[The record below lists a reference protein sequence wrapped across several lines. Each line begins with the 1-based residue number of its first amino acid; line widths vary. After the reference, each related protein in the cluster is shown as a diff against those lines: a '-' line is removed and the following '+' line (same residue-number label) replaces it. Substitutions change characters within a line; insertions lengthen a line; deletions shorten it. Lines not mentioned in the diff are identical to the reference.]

1 MNRIVEAMQ
10 GSLTESWGEP
20 VDITEFLTDSTGF
33 FNTTGLGAF
42 TQVWDRSDGR
52 YRPVY
57 TNEAELKIIRAMSW
71 LLVEKVPMAQAWV
84 NRLLDYTIGT
94 GFDWTIKCDD
104 KRLEKAVQAYVRECL
119 DTSKWSSE
127 LERET
132 MVREVSEGEFS
143 GELIYD
149 NGQCMLVAREADELT
164 EPAAKREL
172 EDWLGIEFDASW
184 TFGVLTKKSV
194 PEKHYGYHFVKN
206 AAGTDWDYVPAERV
220 VFWKRNVRQRAKRG
234 YSDFYKPH
242 LYLLRA
248 DRVLTN
254 TAEGAATQA
263 AIAYIVEHSEG
274 TQRQADNI
282 VKKFAP
288 LTGRVD
294 PMTGLSQR
302 KRRMLPGTRLDVP
315 AGQNYKAGL
324 LGSNN
329 SDIYI
334 SVMESALRL
343 AGTVH
348 AFPEGMLTGSYE
360 NNNLASA
367 IVAEGPFVQGRIAEQ
382 TQRKE
387 RMREMILKIVKLG
400 ANNRRFGVYGYATWE
415 AIQDLITIEVIPPKI
430 IPLDPIKHTQALA
443 MQRDKG
449 WVSDKTAMNELG
461 RDIDTE
467 TANGLK
473 VAGAEQQA
481 GTGAQPSVQ
490 AGNVANKT
498 GQETGSD
505 AGNVASP
512 EAQISSNWQ
521 GLSRLQWNRNRRAM
535 ADVLADFMAG
545 KTTRQVASVLLKSI
559 GMDDKSIEAILTDA
573 EDGSIDDPMP
583 LTEAER
589 KTLGKPFRTPGG
601 PKKFSVYVKNDKGNV
616 VKVNFGDT
624 KMRIKRQNPGSR
636 RGFRARHNCQD
647 PGPRW
652 KARYW
657 SCRFWSRPSVT
668 KLLKESFS
676 GEYTW
681 DGRTFV
687 SEAWLHRVNPALLEV
702 RCPTGK
708 GGGIDNS
715 CKRKNKK
722 PVNPKV
728 LDWAKKKFKDDAK
741 AQNFAEW
748 FGDSKAVDEDGNPLL
763 LFHGT
768 NAQFD
773 EFSKSTNVH
782 SQSIDWPVHFMTD
795 DINLAK
801 AYAASRV
808 AELQSGK
815 KTIIPGYMSMQR
827 PLVIDA
833 KGREWTDVVGDVTSE
848 LNTYRTKEE
857 KEFREFSAELR
868 EKYKLEFDWDPEF
881 EVPKDEQEKFQ
892 KLRAK
897 YEEQI
902 TDRSHPIRKM
912 EPQGIAYY
920 DGVIIKN
927 VYDRPPIEG
936 SGGTFNPFNNVYAV
950 FDSSQIKSTKNKGT
964 FNPDSNKITESLTE
978 AKDGDGD
985 GLIDDGKPTQ
995 RAAPKKQSKNKS
1007 STLATKVKIEGNLPT
1022 EPPSGNDLDSI
1033 ARKFVDDGIKYNKL
1047 TAKTLKVKANGKTK
1061 SLSLDGVAR
1070 DENWQP
1076 VFFADKANNYYQK
1089 SGDDI
1094 VPLQGSIEDVRKA
1107 RFEQG
1112 KRAALNSFEFQQKF
1126 NKRTYDL
1133 ANEIADAGYSVR
1145 INVPDDSTSRYI
1157 YVDVPGREKEF
1168 KIRIA
1173 DHAQPGYSA
1182 GGKKVNLGGF
1192 SKELGKRH
1200 EASDISI
1207 DPTTGST
1214 LKDALDAVKNLGR
1227 KQESFTGRQKAMLE
1241 RWKDYP

>member
-1 MNRIVEAMQ
+1 MDRIVEAMQ
-10 GSLTESWGEP
+10 SSLTESWGEP

-94 GFDWTIKCDD
+94 GFDWTIKCED
-104 KRLEKAVQAYVRECL
+104 KRLEKAIQAYVRECL
-119 DTSKWSSE
+119 DASKWSSE
-127 LERET
+127 LERES

-149 NGQCMLVAREADELT
+149 DGQCMLVAREADELT

-184 TFGVLTKKSV
+184 TFGILTKRSV

-206 AAGTDWDYVPAERV
+206 AAGTDWDYVPAEKV

-282 VKKFAP
+282 VKRFAP

-387 RMREMILKIVKLG
+387 RMREMLLKIIKLG
-400 ANNRRFGVYGYATWE
+400 ANNRRFGVYGFATWE
-415 AIQDLITIEVIPPKI
+415 AIQDLLTVEVIPPKI

-481 GTGAQPSVQ
+481 GTGAQPEVQ

-498 GQETGSD
+498 GQETGQD
-505 AGNVASP
+505 AGNVSTP
-512 EAQISSNWQ
+512 EAQISNNWQ

-616 VKVNFGDT
+616 VKVNFGDP
-624 KMRIKRQNPGSR
+624 KMRIKRQDPGSR
-636 RGFRARHNCQD
+636 KGFRARHNCQD

-715 CKRKNKK
+715 CPRKSKGFKTWTAKVLKSGSGNGSITDKTGKKWNIEHTVKEKDGEHKHVYTIVDPETKQSAGNAETSWDRNRIMSVGVYPEFRRKGLASGLYDHIEGHIGKLEQNWAVTDDGSAFWKSRKTESKMKAHDLLEVRDGDGDGKINDGKPSEAPAEKKDRKRSSA
-722 PVNPKV
+722 NPKV
-728 LDWAKKKFKDDAK
+728 LDWAKKKFGDHEK
-741 AQNFAEW
+741 AENFAKW
-748 FGDSKAVDEDGNPLL
+748 FGDSKVVDSEGNPLIVY
-763 LFHGT
+763 HGT
-768 NAQFD
+768 D
-773 EFSKSTNVH
+773 KEFEEFKPSEKGMLGKGIYS
-782 SQSIDWPVHFMTD
+782 S
-795 DINLAK
+795 AK
-801 AYAASRV
+801 KEDYGTYSAYAKKENAAV
-808 AELQSGK
+808 MPLYVKLENPHIAIAGK
-815 KTIIPGYMSMQR
+815 PDTF
-827 PLVIDA
+827 DA
-833 KGREWTDVVGDVTSE
+833 KPENDGTIMIDS
-848 LNTYRTKEE
+848 RTKAIVWAVA
-857 KEFREFSAELR
+857 KNPNQVKSA
-868 EKYKLEFDWDPEF
+868 
-881 EVPKDEQEKFQ
+881 
-892 KLRAK
+892 
-897 YEEQI
+897 I
-902 TDRSHPIRKM
+902 
-912 EPQGIAYY
+912 G
-920 DGVIIKN
+920 
-927 VYDRPPIEG
+927 
-936 SGGTFNPFNNVYAV
+936 
-950 FDSSQIKSTKNKGT
+950 NKGT
-964 FNPDSNKITESLTE
+964 FNPDSNKITESLT
-978 AKDGDGD
+978 
-985 GLIDDGKPTQ
+985 
-995 RAAPKKQSKNKS
+995 
-1007 STLATKVKIEGNLPT
+1007 
-1022 EPPSGNDLDSI
+1022 
-1033 ARKFVDDGIKYNKL
+1033 
-1047 TAKTLKVKANGKTK
+1047 
-1061 SLSLDGVAR
+1061 
-1070 DENWQP
+1070 
-1076 VFFADKANNYYQK
+1076 
-1089 SGDDI
+1089 
-1094 VPLQGSIEDVRKA
+1094 
-1107 RFEQG
+1107 
-1112 KRAALNSFEFQQKF
+1112 
-1126 NKRTYDL
+1126 
-1133 ANEIADAGYSVR
+1133 
-1145 INVPDDSTSRYI
+1145 
-1157 YVDVPGREKEF
+1157 
-1168 KIRIA
+1168 
-1173 DHAQPGYSA
+1173 
-1182 GGKKVNLGGF
+1182 
-1192 SKELGKRH
+1192 
-1200 EASDISI
+1200 
-1207 DPTTGST
+1207 
-1214 LKDALDAVKNLGR
+1214 
-1227 KQESFTGRQKAMLE
+1227 GRQKAMLE